1 MSEMSSSSS
10 APQTGVDKI
19 RIKRLERELA
29 ENRERFE
36 RELAASRSI
45 HQNDLDE
52 IERYQV
58 EVDRLVEDEDRQAG
72 TINRLVEDKVAQ
84 GNPNRPQASGG
95 ELVKRLQAK
104 IAELEEENTSLRS
117 YAAQYKDLV
126 GSRLANLESCFDQRA
141 DQLFRRSEVL
151 HKNESNFSEVL
162 LKNESNLTEVLLK
175 NESNFT
181 EIDGNIGRLEA
192 ELASHRNPSRR
203 ELDLLDLLNGKL
215 QAANY
220 APAATESSL
229 RAPYGGAKGSGS
241 SKASPAAT
249 SSVLNANANVFRP
262 SASSKSGTQRVEA
275 NDGFVTP
282 AKGKS
287 SVNRPPRSTPLSEV
301 SRNPYALISEDQGAV
316 AHPSPSNK
324 PAAGQQASS
333 AEPSSHAKQDL
344 GGEGTQSGSGPPPHH
359 RNGSGRRARR
369 RRMPVTAKQGQMMK
383 EQEPSK
389 PYAHTQPAAVAKVPI
404 TAPPSGPSRAR
415 ELLKPSPPNPTPPN
429 RRTIE
434 STSGPSK
441 TQELGKSPASASGS
455 KMAKSSKLKGA
466 TEDLKQSD
474 APSASSPVKKSLE
487 SKTAAQV
494 LATPPKD
501 PYEDLW
507 LEAEAEAEEEES
519 GAQIIST
526 ISADLANTKR
536 LEALGNVEPGQ
547 PKTGRRSNDEDS
559 EDSEDEQSPEASRF
573 SHDVVEPTSSR
584 EETIAVDKGSRDKR
598 LPITNKSLDEMLTE
612 TFGSSSGRRWADID
626 DLEERKSTSETRHLQ
641 PTVED
646 DLEDDVEE
654 TSRSPKS
661 GNGKEM
667 EDQKTLDVGQDSKGK
682 KVEDQGSLNGHDTIM
697 ETEKPSP
704 DIKDESDDMV
714 VYKRGKHHI
723 EKMPSEKDEDVEVT
737 GSSAEERPRDT
748 NPLPA
753 PDDAVTATDEAKVT
767 NIVTKQDQPPNKPP
781 PPDAVDRAAPPV
793 TQSSSEPALPPGTL
807 QKGKKDFEEEDM
819 YKPKSYS
826 GRPKGKDRKKLK
838 AEKMKAEKQDLDKEL
853 AKLKGSV
860 DEPAM

>member
-1 MSEMSSSSS
+1 MTI
-10 APQTGVDKI
+10 AFNTY
-19 RIKRLERELA
+19 RLHPHPLA
-29 ENRERFE
+29 ASKERFE

-282 AKGKS
+282 ATGKS
-287 SVNRPPRSTPLSEV
+287 RVIRPPRSTPPSEA
-301 SRNPYALISEDQGAV
+301 SRNPFAPLSEDQVAV
-316 AHPSPSNK
+316 AHPLLSNK
-324 PAAGQQASS
+324 PAVGQQTSFT
-333 AEPSSHAKQDL
+333 EPSSQSKQAL
-344 GGEGTQSGSGPPPHH
+344 GDEGTTTGSGPPTHH

-369 RRMPVTAKQGQMMK
+369 KRMAVTDKQGQTMK

-389 PYAHTQPAAVAKVPI
+389 PHAHTQPAAVAKVPI
-404 TAPPSGPSRAR
+404 TAPPSGPSRAQ
-415 ELLKPSPPNPTPPN
+415 ELRKPSSPTPTLPN
-429 RRTIE
+429 GRTIE

-455 KMAKSSKLKGA
+455 KLAKSSKLKGA
-466 TEDLKQSD
+466 TKDLKRSE
-474 APSASSPVKKSLE
+474 ATSASPRAKKSLKI
-487 SKTAAQV
+487 KTAAKV

-501 PYEDLW
+501 PFMAM
-507 LEAEAEAEEEES
+507 LEAAEA
-519 GAQIIST
+519 
-526 ISADLANTKR
+526 D
-536 LEALGNVEPGQ
+536 
-547 PKTGRRSNDEDS
+547 
-559 EDSEDEQSPEASRF
+559 
-573 SHDVVEPTSSR
+573 
-584 EETIAVDKGSRDKR
+584 
-598 LPITNKSLDEMLTE
+598 
-612 TFGSSSGRRWADID
+612 
-626 DLEERKSTSETRHLQ
+626 
-641 PTVED
+641 
-646 DLEDDVEE
+646 
-654 TSRSPKS
+654 
-661 GNGKEM
+661 
-667 EDQKTLDVGQDSKGK
+667 
-682 KVEDQGSLNGHDTIM
+682 
-697 ETEKPSP
+697 
-704 DIKDESDDMV
+704 
-714 VYKRGKHHI
+714 
-723 EKMPSEKDEDVEVT
+723 
-737 GSSAEERPRDT
+737 
-748 NPLPA
+748 
-753 PDDAVTATDEAKVT
+753 
-767 NIVTKQDQPPNKPP
+767 
-781 PPDAVDRAAPPV
+781 
-793 TQSSSEPALPPGTL
+793 
-807 QKGKKDFEEEDM
+807 
-819 YKPKSYS
+819 
-826 GRPKGKDRKKLK
+826 
-838 AEKMKAEKQDLDKEL
+838 AEKSEFRVFTHGIHSCQH
-853 AKLKGSV
+853 SFV
-860 DEPAM
+860 